1 VTLPLLTP
9 DIFFVVVISLIN
21 NFQVFDQ
28 VWVMTGGGPADAT
41 TVVMEQVVKN
51 AFSFGRMGYAAAMS
65 WVLFAFILAI
75 TLVQLRL
82 QRRWVNYA

>member
-1 VTLPLLTP
+1 
-9 DIFFVVVISLIN
+9 
-21 NFQVFDQ
+21 
-28 VWVMTGGGPADAT
+28 
-41 TVVMEQVVKN
+41 MEQVVKN

-65 WVLFAFILAI
+65 WVLFAVILVI